1 MAKLVHLPLNKIF
14 VTNEQGKRFHPIRN
28 IPHIH
33 TGIDLRSNFEN
44 VYATQSGIVIFIG
57 EVSGAGKTIA
67 LYNSYTKLVTIY
79 MHLSKYFVN
88 KDDIISDDQA
98 NSGFII
104 AVSGNN
110 NGRADPHLHFEILHG
125 NYVLGNGKSV
135 KEQIYSSAN
144 GLGIDSQKID
154 PKDDT
159 INSAPRLNPRQYLAD
174 FAI

>member
-14 VTNEQGKRFHPIRN
+14 VTNEQGKRFHPTRN
-28 IPHIH
+28 IPHFH
-33 TGIDLRSNFEN
+33 TWIDLRSNFEN

-154 PKDDT
+154 SKDDT
-159 INSAPRLNPRQYLAD
+159 INSAPRLNPVNT
-174 FAI
+174 

>member
-14 VTNEQGKRFHPIRN
+14 VTNEQGKWFHPTRN

-33 TGIDLRSNFEN
+33 TGIDLRANFEN
-44 VYATQSGIVIFIG
+44 VYATHSGTVIFIG
-57 EVSGAGKTIA
+57 EASGAGKTIA

-79 MHLSKYFVN
+79 MHLSKYIVN
-88 KDDIISDDQA
+88 KDDSISEFQA

-110 NGRADPHLHFEILHG
+110 NGKADPHLHFEILHG
-125 NYVLGNGKSV
+125 NYALGNGEMV
-135 KEQIYSSAN
+135 WEQINSSAN
-144 GLGIDSQKID
+144 GLGIDPQKID

-159 INSAPRLNPRQYLAD
+159 IYSAPRLNPRQYLAD